1 MDKFPKIV
9 PVISKEK
16 TAITPSN
23 LETILRLCLDIN
35 LKGLKI
41 QM

>member
-16 TAITPSN
+16 TAITASK
-23 LETILRLCLDIN
+23 LETILRFCLEVS
-35 LKGLKI
+35 LKGLRI